1 MLITLVVKNK
11 TMSVLNKL
19 KSRMSSYRGPTQ
31 VDPTKSSPVYGFD
44 TGKAIRSGV
53 DAVNAGLAAGYSQVP
68 VASNIGQQLADTG
81 ANIGSAIGN
90 MNESKRSESI
100 SKSKEAGKTGMEA
113 RSQWKREKS
122 EDLAVRGKK
131 AVDEGR
137 DKKAD
142 RLLKRAAKNEDRSID
157 LEEKAYFKK
166 HGKRKPKEVVSLE
179 SEDIAPML
187 RSMPSGTDNEEEE
200 EKFGA
205 RFGNAPIVDENLI

>member
-1 MLITLVVKNK
+1 MG
-11 TMSVLNKL
+11 VLNKL

-44 TGKAIRSGV
+44 TGKAINSGV
-53 DAVNAGLAAGYSQVP
+53 DAVNAGLAAGYSQAP
-68 VASNIGQQLADTG
+68 VVSNVGQQIADVG
-81 ANIGSAIGN
+81 SSIGSALGA
-90 MNESKRSESI
+90 MGKSKRSESI

-113 RSQWKREKS
+113 RSQWKKEKS
-122 EDLAVRGKK
+122 DDLAARGKK

-142 RLLKRAAKNEDRSID
+142 RLLKRAARNEDRSIE

-179 SEDIAPML
+179 PEDIAPIL
-187 RSMPSGTDNEEEE
+187 RSMPGATYLEEEEE

-205 RFGNAPIVDENLI
+205 RFGNAPIIDEGLI

>member
-1 MLITLVVKNK
+1 MG
-11 TMSVLNKL
+11 VLNKL

-44 TGKAIRSGV
+44 TGKAINSGV
-53 DAVNAGLAAGYSQVP
+53 DAVNAGLAAGYSQAP
-68 VASNIGQQLADTG
+68 VVSNVGQQIADAG
-81 ANIGSAIGN
+81 SSIGSALGA
-90 MNESKRSESI
+90 MGKSKRSESI
-100 SKSKEAGKTGMEA
+100 SKSKEAGKTGIEA
-113 RSQWKREKS
+113 RSQWKKEKS
-122 EDLAVRGKK
+122 DDLAARGKK

-142 RLLKRAAKNEDRSID
+142 RLLKRAARNEDRSIE

-179 SEDIAPML
+179 PEDIAPIL
-187 RSMPSGTDNEEEE
+187 RSMPGATYLEEEEE

-205 RFGNAPIVDENLI
+205 RFGNAPIIDEGLI